1 MAVKEPTWSMGR
13 SLLYNSSGTAPEP
26 GWSYGASNLMHEYAG
41 GAPVVIPGE
50 ALIDVGVQVSAA
62 AALPLSAFMETKAQ
76 SVLKMRLNVSPVIE
90 TDAHAGFSL
99 NMPLSDI
106 IEMEVVSQILSNM
119 PLNVLIEVSAV
130 GTYIGSLLLIETVSF
145 ISAITTLTALNS
157 AVERTID
164 KQSVLTLLLERNS
177 PI

>member
-41 GAPVVIPGE
+41 GAPIVIPVE
-50 ALIDVGVQVSAA
+50 A
-62 AALPLSAFMETKAQ
+62 FFEMEAEGI
-76 SVLKMRLNVSPVIE
+76 LKTCMSISPVIKTE
-90 TDAHAGFSL
+90 SYAGF
-99 NMPLSDI
+99 NTYIQLSGLI
-106 IEMEVVSQILSNM
+106 QMEAVSQILSNM
-119 PLNVLIEVSAV
+119 PLNVLIEVGAV
-130 GTYIGSLLLIETVSF
+130 GTYIGPLLLIETVSF